1 MSFNPCIVVPVF
13 NHGTGACALAE
24 RLKPF
29 GLRAIFVNDGSRMDC
44 AELLRRLS
52 QQNDWIEIVEH
63 ERNRGKG
70 GAVLSGLRVAQAQGF
85 THALQIDADNQHD
98 ASDIPRF
105 LALASQNPRAVI
117 TGQPLFDASAPTG
130 RKIAR
135 YLTHVWVWIETLSFV
150 IRDSMCGFRVYPIN
164 AVLQLASRTKLGQ
177 RMDFD
182 SEILVR
188 LFWTGIPVISLP
200 TIVTYPPDGESNFRI
215 LYDNL
220 LITRMHMRLV
230 CGMLWRAP
238 LLLYRRTL
246 ARA

>member
-164 AVLQLASRTKLGQ
+164 AVFNWRAEPNLAS
-177 RMDFD
+177 
-182 SEILVR
+182 EWILIR
-188 LFWTGIPVISLP
+188 KYWFGFFGPGYRSFP
-200 TIVTYPPDGESNFRI
+200 YR
-215 LYDNL
+215 
-220 LITRMHMRLV
+220 
-230 CGMLWRAP
+230 P
-238 LLLYRRTL
+238 LLPIRPTENPIFVSCTIIS
-246 ARA
+246 